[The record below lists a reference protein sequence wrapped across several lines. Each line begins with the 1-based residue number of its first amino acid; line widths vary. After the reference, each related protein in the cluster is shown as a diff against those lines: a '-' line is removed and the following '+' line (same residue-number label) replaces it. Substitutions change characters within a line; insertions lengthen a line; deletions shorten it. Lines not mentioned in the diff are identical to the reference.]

1 MEGED
6 EQVEADGNDENADVD
21 VDGDVEAGMMGD
33 GCVGVGCVVMFDK
46 FDDGVESISMP
57 FASFGSISSIDDA
70 IDDGPSHDVGA
81 TFVGAL
87 DGCRLAVTD
96 AFDVA
101 LDADGGPFSSR
112 HNSSNFTNAVG

>member
-6 EQVEADGNDENADVD
+6 EQVEVDGNDENAD

-57 FASFGSISSIDDA
+57 FASFGSTSPIDDA
-70 IDDGPSHDVGA
+70 IDDGPSDDVSA
-81 TFVGAL
+81 MFVGAL
-87 DGCRLAVTD
+87 DGCRLAVPN